1 MNEKQRLEQTG
12 HIQTMDHPTDKKS
25 ALDALKK
32 KTSKDYEKYFTSV
45 FIPPNLKEA
54 KKRGKEEVKYY
65 KDFTIPE
72 QFRGMGNGRKFYI
85 RTYGC
90 TYVFN
95 ANFLFSEGKF
105 RFICI

>member
-12 HIQTMDHPTDKKS
+12 QIQTADHPTDKKS

-54 KKRGKEEVKYY
+54 KKRGKQSVRRDRPLKAAQA
-65 KDFTIPE
+65 KQSGFASWRMRLHVARRI
-72 QFRGMGNGRKFYI
+72 GRQ
-85 RTYGC
+85 
-90 TYVFN
+90 
-95 ANFLFSEGKF
+95 
-105 RFICI
+105 